1 MNPYYTHSHLIILLY
16 IPFATH
22 YCIQHNLG
30 MSTLAGLFIN
40 VEIASTRLCLC
51 LSLTQTYDIISVG
64 LLRFVLTVPVLVTPA
79 VKSYPTSYYNR
90 DIP

>member
-30 MSTLAGLFIN
+30 MSTLAGLFSESIQYFN
-40 VEIASTRLCLC
+40 VVKLFLQ
-51 LSLTQTYDIISVG
+51 LFL
-64 LLRFVLTVPVLVTPA
+64 VPIGSMV
-79 VKSYPTSYYNR
+79 
-90 DIP
+90 